1 VKQAQQRKVAS
12 SLAANEAPSRRMPAV
27 RGSSGRIV
35 GERPLTISEQ
45 IADRVG
51 IAIVK
56 GEYRGGEHIPEQ
68 EIAAQFR
75 VSHGPVREALRAL
88 ERRGLVEVL
97 PRRGAFAVEVSLD
110 SIADVFNIRGV
121 LLGLAARNLALH
133 ADVKTASIDFIA
145 RANELNDLA
154 AIRATDPLVF
164 AHAAGRTGAAVYRA
178 CGNAPLIKMLRDQ
191 SRCSLWGLIWREHT
205 LDFLTV
211 ERRRASASEWVAA
224 ARAVASGNGI
234 KAEAIVRKALFES
247 RDGAM
252 MTLRKLRAGDVDA
265 SKFIHD

>member
-1 VKQAQQRKVAS
+1 VRQAQQRKVAPL
-12 SLAANEAPSRRMPAV
+12 LAANDAPPRRA
-27 RGSSGRIV
+27 R

-88 ERRGLVEVL
+88 ARSGLVEVL

-121 LLGLAARNLALH
+121 LLGLAARNLALRT
-133 ADVKTASIDFIA
+133 DVKSASAIFVA
-145 RANELNDLA
+145 RADELGGLA
-154 AIRATDPLVF
+154 AARTTDPLVF
-164 AHAAGRTGAAVYRA
+164 AHAAGRAGAAIYRA
-178 CGNAPLIKMLRDQ
+178 CGNAPLLKLLRDQ
-191 SRCSLWGLIWREHT
+191 SRGSLWGLMWREHT

-211 ERRRASASEWVAA
+211 ERRRAAA
-224 ARAVASGNGI
+224 ADWMAAAKAVASGNGV

-252 MTLRKLRAGDVDA
+252 MTLRKLRTGDVDA
-265 SKFIHD
+265 SKFIRD

>member
-12 SLAANEAPSRRMPAV
+12 SLAANDAPPRRTPGP
-27 RGSSGRIV
+27 RTLGGRIPS
-35 GERPLTISEQ
+35 ERPLTISEQ

-97 PRRGAFAVEVSLD
+97 PRRGAFAVEISLD
-110 SIADVFNIRGV
+110 AIADVFNIRGV
-121 LLGLAARNLALH
+121 LLGLAARNLALRE
-133 ADVKTASIDFIA
+133 DVKSASAEFVA
-145 RANELNDLA
+145 RAGELNDLA
-154 AIRATDPLVF
+154 AVRTTDPLAF
-164 AHAAGRTGAAVYRA
+164 AHAAGRAGASVYRA
-178 CGNAPLIKMLRDQ
+178 CGNVPLLKTLRDQ
-191 SRCSLWGLIWREHT
+191 SRGSLWGLMWREHT
-205 LDFLTV
+205 LDFLTY
-211 ERRRASASEWVAA
+211 ERRRAAA
-224 ARAVASGNGI
+224 ADWMAAAKAVASGNGA

-252 MTLRKLRAGDVDA
+252 LTLRKLRSGEADA

>member
-1 VKQAQQRKVAS
+1 VKQAQQRKVAPL
-12 SLAANEAPSRRMPAV
+12 LAANAAPLRRTPAA
-27 RGSSGRIV
+27 RGPSGRIAS
-35 GERPLTISEQ
+35 ERPLTISEQ

-56 GEYRGGEHIPEQ
+56 GEYRAGAHIPEQ

-97 PRRGAFAVEVSLD
+97 PRRGAFAVAISLD
-110 SIADVFNIRGV
+110 AIADVFNIRGV

-133 ADVKTASIDFIA
+133 ADVKTASLDFVT
-145 RANELNDLA
+145 RSTELNDLA
-154 AIRATDPLVF
+154 AIRSTDPLVF

-191 SRCSLWGLIWREHT
+191 SRGSLWGLIWREHT

-211 ERRRASASEWVAA
+211 ERRRASAADWVAA
-224 ARAVASGNGI
+224 AKAVASGNGV
-234 KAEAIVRKALFES
+234 KAETIVRNALFES

>member
-1 VKQAQQRKVAS
+1 MKQAQQRKVAPLVEVAEGS
-12 SLAANEAPSRRMPAV
+12 ARR
-27 RGSSGRIV
+27 SF
-35 GERPLTISEQ
+35 GERPLTIAEQ

-56 GEYRGGEHIPEQ
+56 GEYPGGEHIPEQ

-88 ERRGLVEVL
+88 ERRGLVELL
-97 PRRGAFAVEVSLD
+97 PRRGAFAVEISLD

-121 LLGLAARNLALH
+121 LLGLAARNLALRKDAKSAS
-133 ADVKTASIDFIA
+133 ADFVA

-154 AIRATDPLVF
+154 AMRNTDPLVF
-164 AHAAGRTGAAVYRA
+164 AHAAGRAGAAVYRN
-178 CGNAPLIKMLRDQ
+178 CGNALLIKTLRDQ
-191 SRCSLWGLIWREHT
+191 SRGSLWGLIWREHT

-211 ERRRASASEWVAA
+211 ERRRAAA
-224 ARAVASGNGI
+224 ADWVGAAKAIAAGNGV

-252 MTLRKLRAGDVDA
+252 TTLRRLRGGDVDP
-265 SKFIHD
+265 SKFIRD

>member
-1 VKQAQQRKVAS
+1 VKQAQQRKVAP
-12 SLAANEAPSRRMPAV
+12 SLAATEASPRRTSAA
-27 RGSSGRIV
+27 RSGAGRIAS
-35 GERPLTISEQ
+35 ERPLTISEQ

-88 ERRGLVEVL
+88 ERRGLVEVM
-97 PRRGAFAVEVSLD
+97 PRRGAFAVAISLD

-133 ADVKTASIDFIA
+133 VDVKSACLDFIA

-154 AIRATDPLVF
+154 AIRTTDPLVF
-164 AHAAGRTGAAVYRA
+164 AHAAGRTGAAAYRA

-191 SRCSLWGLIWREHT
+191 SRGSLWGLIWREHT
-205 LDFLTV
+205 LDFLTA
-211 ERRRASASEWVAA
+211 ERRRASATDWVAA
-224 ARAVASGNGI
+224 AKAVASGNGV

-265 SKFIHD
+265 SKFIRD

>member
-1 VKQAQQRKVAS
+1 MRQAQQRKAAPP
-12 SLAANEAPSRRMPAV
+12 LAANDAPRRA
-27 RGSSGRIV
+27 R

-97 PRRGAFAVEVSLD
+97 PRRGAFAVEISLD

-121 LLGLAARNLALH
+121 LLGLAARNLALR
-133 ADVKTASIDFIA
+133 ADVKDASATFVA
-145 RANELNDLA
+145 RASELGELA
-154 AIRATDPLVF
+154 GVRSTDPLAF
-164 AHAAGRTGAAVYRA
+164 AHAAGRCGAAVYRA
-178 CGNAPLIKMLRDQ
+178 CGSAPLLKMLRDQ
-191 SRCSLWGLIWREHT
+191 SRGSLWGLMWREHT

-211 ERRRASASEWVAA
+211 ERRRAAA
-224 ARAVASGNGI
+224 ADWMAAAKAVASGNGT
-234 KAEAIVRKALFES
+234 KAETIVRKALFES

-252 MTLRKLRAGDVDA
+252 MTLRKLRSGDVDA
-265 SKFIHD
+265 SKLIHD

>member
-1 VKQAQQRKVAS
+1 MKRAQQRRAS
-12 SLAANEAPSRRMPAV
+12 SLPAANDAPPRRAF
-27 RGSSGRIV
+27 

-51 IAIVK
+51 ISIVK
-56 GEYRGGEHIPEQ
+56 GEYRGGEHIAEQ

-110 SIADVFNIRGV
+110 AIADVFNIRGV
-121 LLGLAARNLALH
+121 LLGLAARNLALRD
-133 ADVKTASIDFIA
+133 DVRTSSLDFVA
-145 RANELNDLA
+145 RASELNELA
-154 AIRATDPLVF
+154 AIRNTDPLAF
-164 AHAAGRTGAAVYRA
+164 AHAAGRCGAAAYRA
-178 CGNAPLIKMLRDQ
+178 CGNVLLIKTLRDQ
-191 SRCSLWGLIWREHT
+191 SRGSLWGLIWREHT

-211 ERRRASASEWVAA
+211 DRRRASASDWVAA
-224 ARAVASGNGI
+224 AKAVAAGNGV

-247 RDGAM
+247 RDGALT
-252 MTLRKLRAGDVDA
+252 TLRKLRAGDVDP

>member
-1 VKQAQQRKVAS
+1 MKQAQQRKVAS
-12 SLAANEAPSRRMPAV
+12 SLAANDAPLRRTPGP
-27 RGSSGRIV
+27 RPLGGRISS
-35 GERPLTISEQ
+35 ERPLTISEQ

-97 PRRGAFAVEVSLD
+97 PRRGAFAVEISLD

-121 LLGLAARNLALH
+121 LLGLAARNLALRE
-133 ADVKTASIDFIA
+133 DVKTASAEFVA
-145 RANELNDLA
+145 RASELNDLA
-154 AIRATDPLVF
+154 AVRTTDPLDF
-164 AHAAGRTGAAVYRA
+164 AHAAGRAGAAVYSA
-178 CGNAPLIKMLRDQ
+178 CGNAPLLKTLRDQ
-191 SRCSLWGLIWREHT
+191 SRGSLWGLMWREHT
-205 LDFLTV
+205 LDFLTF
-211 ERRRASASEWVAA
+211 ERRRAAA
-224 ARAVASGNGI
+224 ADWMAAAKAVASGNGV

-252 MTLRKLRAGDVDA
+252 LTLRKLRSGDVDA